1 MTNRRTEMTG
11 VLATTGRAIL
21 NATELSGVALLM
33 TFRAL
38 HYVGLVWRR
47 RSEILT
53 QMLVCGVNSLPVA
66 MLVAAFTGMVL
77 ALQTGVELADWGQ
90 SQRIGAIVAASMCRE
105 LGPIWIGVILAAR
118 VGSAMAAELGT
129 MRVSEEIDAL
139 EVMSIDPAKF
149 LVMPRLIALIVMA
162 PVLTAYA
169 DLIGILGGAVV
180 GKYQLGV
187 RYHVY
192 FDWAQ
197 RTLTNKD
204 ILSGLLIKAPIFG
217 LTIAVVGCALGLNV
231 KPSEG
236 AEGVGNATRNSVV
249 VALIL
254 LIVFNY
260 FLTSV
265 IRYL

>member
-1 MTNRRTEMTG
+1 MLT
-11 VLATTGRAIL
+11 ATGRAIL
-21 NATELSGVALLM
+21 NATELSGRALLLM
-33 TFRAL
+33 FRAFG
-38 HYVGLVWRR
+38 YIGTAWTR

-66 MLVAAFTGMVL
+66 MLVAAFSGMVL
-77 ALQTGVELADWGQ
+77 ALQIGVELADWRQ
-90 SQRIGAIVAASMCRE
+90 SARVGAIVAASMCRE
-105 LGPIWIGVILAAR
+105 LGPVWIGVILSAR

-149 LVMPRLIALIVMA
+149 LVLPRLIALTLMA
-162 PVLTAYA
+162 PILTAYA

-180 GKYQLGV
+180 GKYQLGI

-197 RTLTNKD
+197 RTLTNRD
-204 ILSGLLIKAPIFG
+204 ILSGLLIKAPVFG
-217 LTIAVVGCALGLNV
+217 LMIAVVGCTLGLNV

-236 AEGVGNATRNSVV
+236 AEGVGNATRNAVV